1 MVHVN
6 VLADTLESINNA
18 ERGRRQVLT
27 RSCSRVIVRFLI
39 VMKPSHVGKVEIV
52 DDHRAGK
59 LLVSLAGRLN
69 TCGVI

>member
-27 RSCSRVIVRFLI
+27 GSCSRVIVQFLI
-39 VMKPSHVGKVEIV
+39 VMKHSHVGKVEIV
-52 DDHRAGK
+52 DDPRAGK
-59 LLVSLAGRLN
+59 IACEPRG
-69 TCGVI
+69 